1 MEYTRRLYND
11 FIDVKDEQSIAT
23 MKKRCGY
30 FNDSVITKFIYT
42 SGSSR
47 SDQNSLHPFD
57 DLAELKVTIESQIN
71 QGMKIILIF
80 ENIIQF
86 NLSPANINIDSI
98 MSQPFIYYDGDQILF
113 SIIYPK
119 EEINENTSKENTW
132 IRSRGLKYHMIH
144 A

>member
-30 FNDSVITKFIYT
+30 FNDSVITKIIYT

-57 DLAELKVTIESQIN
+57 GLAELKVTIESQIN

-98 MSQPFIYYDGDQILF
+98 MSQPFIMMVFKDFFQSSILMKRLTK
-113 SIIYPK
+113 ILQRKTP
-119 EEINENTSKENTW
+119 
-132 IRSRGLKYHMIH
+132 G
-144 A
+144 

>member
-30 FNDSVITKFIYT
+30 FNDSVITKIIYT

-86 NLSPANINIDSI
+86 NLSPANINIDFI
-98 MSQPFIYYDGDQILF
+98 MSQPFIMMVFKDFFQSSILRKRLTK
-113 SIIYPK
+113 ILQRKTP
-119 EEINENTSKENTW
+119 
-132 IRSRGLKYHMIH
+132 G
-144 A
+144 

>member
-30 FNDSVITKFIYT
+30 FNDSVITKIIYT

-86 NLSPANINIDSI
+86 NLSPANINIDFI
-98 MSQPFIYYDGDQILF
+98 MSQPFIMMVFKDFFQSSILRKRLTK
-113 SIIYPK
+113 ILQRK
-119 EEINENTSKENTW
+119 TL
-132 IRSRGLKYHMIH
+132 G
-144 A
+144 

>member
-23 MKKRCGY
+23 MKKLCGY
-30 FNDSVITKFIYT
+30 FNDSVITKIIYT

-71 QGMKIILIF
+71 QSMKIILIF

-98 MSQPFIYYDGDQILF
+98 MSQPFIMMVFKDFFQSSILRKRLTK
-113 SIIYPK
+113 ILQRKTP
-119 EEINENTSKENTW
+119 
-132 IRSRGLKYHMIH
+132 G
-144 A
+144 

>member
-30 FNDSVITKFIYT
+30 FNDSVITKIIYT

-86 NLSPANINIDSI
+86 NLSPANINIDFI
-98 MSQPFIYYDGDQILF
+98 MSQPFIMMVIKYFFQSSILRKRLTK
-113 SIIYPK
+113 ILQRK
-119 EEINENTSKENTW
+119 TL
-132 IRSRGLKYHMIH
+132 G
-144 A
+144 

>member
-23 MKKRCGY
+23 MKKLCGY
-30 FNDSVITKFIYT
+30 FNDSVITKIIYT

-71 QGMKIILIF
+71 QSMKIILIF

-98 MSQPFIYYDGDQILF
+98 MSQPFIMMVFKDFFQSSILRKRLMK
-113 SIIYPK
+113 ILQRKTP
-119 EEINENTSKENTW
+119 
-132 IRSRGLKYHMIH
+132 G
-144 A
+144 